1 MNQNAAQKGRQNLNV
16 PPTDQVLSMRSQ
28 GLSNNQIVQNL
39 QRAGYGTNLIFDA
52 MNQADIKGS
61 IENFPGESMGQSEPE
76 NEMAMNQNQ
85 QQMQDPPPLFN
96 QPPTPQPRQQMPAPS
111 FLPSSQLGPEAERI
125 EEIAE
130 AIIDEKW
137 KELVRNIDK
146 IIEWKER
153 TESTINRIEQEF
165 SDMKQNFES
174 LHNAILG
181 KIGEY
186 DQNIVNLGSEIKA
199 MEKVFQK
206 LLPSFTEDVNELS
219 RITKSLKGRK

>member
-1 MNQNAAQKGRQNLNV
+1 MSAFNRPGGGQNLNV
-16 PPTDQVLSMRSQ
+16 PPTDQVLSMRQQ

-39 QRAGYGTNLIFDA
+39 QRAGYATNMIFDA

-61 IENFPGESMGQSEPE
+61 IENFPGDAMVSSQPE
-76 NEMAMNQNQ
+76 NPILMSSS
-85 QQMQDPPPLFN
+85 
-96 QPPTPQPRQQMPAPS
+96 RQAPS
-111 FLPSSQLGPEAERI
+111 QPNERGQGQGQLFTQAPIPMPSQSMQFGPEGERI

-153 TESTINRIEQEF
+153 TESTINKIEQEF
-165 SDMKQNFES
+165 ADLKKNFES

-186 DQNIVNLGSEIKA
+186 DQNIINLGTEIKA

-219 RITKSLKGRK
+219 RITKTLKGKK

>member
-1 MNQNAAQKGRQNLNV
+1 MVGEYPGRPGGGASQNLNV

-39 QRAGYGTNLIFDA
+39 QRAGFSTNLIFDA

-61 IENFPGESMGQSEPE
+61 IENFPSDAMSQTAPE
-76 NEMAMNQNQ
+76 NPMTFDQPPRPSYQ
-85 QQMQDPPPLFN
+85 QQAPMFDGPPIA
-96 QPPTPQPRQQMPAPS
+96 PPAVSPMS
-111 FLPSSQLGPEAERI
+111 HLGPEAERI

-146 IIEWKER
+146 IIEWKDR
-153 TESTINRIEQEF
+153 TESTINKIEQEF
-165 SDMKQNFES
+165 VDIKKNFES
-174 LHNAILG
+174 LHGAILG

-186 DQNIVNLGSEIKA
+186 DQNIINLGSEIKA

-219 RITKSLKGRK
+219 RITKSLKSIKN